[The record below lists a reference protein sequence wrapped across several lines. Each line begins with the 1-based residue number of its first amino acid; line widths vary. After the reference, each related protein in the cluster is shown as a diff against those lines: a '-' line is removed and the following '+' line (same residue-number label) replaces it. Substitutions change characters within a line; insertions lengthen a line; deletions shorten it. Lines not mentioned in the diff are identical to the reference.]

1 MESPENFGITSEILR
16 KNFGITSEELNN
28 MEGK

>member
-1 MESPENFGITSEILR
+1 MESPKNFGITSEKLR